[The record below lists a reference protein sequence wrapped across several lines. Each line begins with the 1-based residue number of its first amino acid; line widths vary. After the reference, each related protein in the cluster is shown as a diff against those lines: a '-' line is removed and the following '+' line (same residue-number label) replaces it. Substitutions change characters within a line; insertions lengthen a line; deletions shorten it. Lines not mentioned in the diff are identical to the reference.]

1 MKELFSNIFV
11 DLLFSWLIVGCGAT
25 AVQSDTAFWLK
36 IILWLIVFISLDIHV
51 YIKNKIK

>member
-1 MKELFSNIFV
+1 MKELFSNVFV

-25 AVQSDTAFWLK
+25 AIQSDTAFWLK
-36 IILWLIVFISLDIHV
+36 IILWLIVFVSLDIHV